1 MEWVG
6 LLLCYAIGC
15 EIMQIIHFADLGESP
30 RDALQGKRWLIVS
43 AKELHQAT
51 GALMFSELE
60 DVLVAVDHR
69 GVIPEDGLWM
79 RAVHLLLVDEKTD
92 AVGLQQQSGITRV
105 IAQNAGDI
113 EQHLW

>member
-1 MEWVG
+1 MEWVE

-15 EIMQIIHFADLGESP
+15 EIVQIIHFADLGESP

-69 GVIPEDGLWM
+69 GEDPVDGLWM
-79 RAVHLLLVDEKTD
+79 RAVHLLLVDEKTN
-92 AVGLQQQSGITRV
+92 AVALQQQSGITKV
-105 IAQNAGDI
+105 IAQSTGDI

>member
-1 MEWVG
+1 MEWVEQS
-6 LLLCYAIGC
+6 LCCAIGC
-15 EIMQIIHFADLGESP
+15 EMMKLINFADLGESP

-69 GVIPEDGLWM
+69 GVPPVDGLWM
-79 RAVHLLLVDEKTD
+79 RAVHLLLVDENTD
-92 AVGLQQQSGITRV
+92 AEGLQQQSGITKV
-105 IAQNAGDI
+105 IAQNTGDI